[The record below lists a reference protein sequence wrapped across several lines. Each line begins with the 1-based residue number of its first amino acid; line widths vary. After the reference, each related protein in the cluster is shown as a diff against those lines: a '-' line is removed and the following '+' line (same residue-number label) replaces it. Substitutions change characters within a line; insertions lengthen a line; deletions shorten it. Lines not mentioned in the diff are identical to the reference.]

1 MKADNVKC
9 NYPTRKPRP
18 VGGELHSGYGKHKG
32 AQGGERP
39 EIVFSGLK
47 DPQTPEA
54 IVTDILKTYRS
65 TGE

>member
-1 MKADNVKC
+1 L
-9 NYPTRKPRP
+9 R
-18 VGGELHSGYGKHKG
+18 GEECYTKMEKSHYIYSGYGKHKG

>member
-1 MKADNVKC
+1 MRG
-9 NYPTRKPRP
+9 PW
-18 VGGELHSGYGKHKG
+18 
-32 AQGGERP
+32 GGERP
-39 EIVFSGLK
+39 EIVFLGLK

>member
-1 MKADNVKC
+1 MEKSH
-9 NYPTRKPRP
+9 YIY
-18 VGGELHSGYGKHKG
+18 SGYGKHKG